1 LFTAKAQRISKRIIM
16 GVADVLK
23 FRSSLCDS
31 AVNFFTAKAQGISKR
46 IIMGV
51 ADVLKLR
58 SSLCD
63 SAVNCL
69 PRGMREM
76 KTARRSEPF

>member
-1 LFTAKAQRISKRIIM
+1 
-16 GVADVLK
+16 
-23 FRSSLCDS
+23 
-31 AVNFFTAKAQGISKR
+31 
-46 IIMGV
+46 MGV

-63 SAVNCL
+63 SAVNCFTAKAQRKSKRIIMGVADVL
-69 PRGMREM
+69 KLRSSLRDSAVNCLLSGIREM